1 MDAGAAIRVRFRA
14 GHLYKA
20 VCKYGMKDYESQ
32 SGGVDAPKRVMS
44 HYYYNCHRKASL
56 LSLVSMVS
64 LDPPSTASTSAKTSK
79 TNYTTLGQ

>member
-20 VCKYGMKDYESQ
+20 VCEYGMKDYESQ

-44 HYYYNCHRKASL
+44 HYY
-56 LSLVSMVS
+56 
-64 LDPPSTASTSAKTSK
+64 
-79 TNYTTLGQ
+79 